1 MKKRGKSLKE
11 KPAARNTT
19 YRFCLFVAGDESNS
33 KLARENLT
41 KLCEGRLKGHYELEV
56 VDVLED
62 FQAALDNNVLITP
75 TLLLVAPSPPV
86 MVVGTLSNTEKVLA
100 ALRLNGGE
108 R

>member
-1 MKKRGKSLKE
+1 MKKFGNSPKE
-11 KPAARNTT
+11 KGATRNAK
-19 YRFCLFVAGDESNS
+19 YHLCLFVAGDESNS

-75 TLLLVAPSPPV
+75 TLLLVAPPPPV
-86 MVVGTLSNTEKVLA
+86 MVVGTLSNTERVLT